1 MGVLSTLKAVVP
13 WVAKNSVV
21 VMDVADK
28 VMKFKTEGKLEQLG
42 DAIEELDKK
51 IDSEV
56 LLLRKELSI
65 IKIILSVMSVFL
77 IAAIIAIILLVV

>member
-1 MGVLSTLKAVVP
+1 MGVLSTLKAVIP

-28 VMKFKTEGKLEQLG
+28 VLKFKTEGKLEQLG
-42 DAIEELDKK
+42 EVVEELDKK

-77 IAAIIAIILLVV
+77 IAAIIAIILLVG

>member
-1 MGVLSTLKAVVP
+1 MGVLSALKAVVP

-42 DAIEELDKK
+42 EVVEELDKK

>member
-42 DAIEELDKK
+42 EVVEELDKK

-77 IAAIIAIILLVV
+77 IAAIIAIILLVG

>member
-21 VMDVADK
+21 VMYVADK

-42 DAIEELDKK
+42 EVVEELDKK

-77 IAAIIAIILLVV
+77 IAAIIAIILLVG

>member
-1 MGVLSTLKAVVP
+1 MGVLSTLKAVIP

-42 DAIEELDKK
+42 EVVEELDKK